1 MAYKKLESVSDSF
14 WENDV
19 NPVSKMLIEDYLNQQ
34 QHLSKQTLKQY
45 ESALRI
51 FARWLHD
58 SNMNKAV
65 TDLRPRDGLR
75 YQNYLISLGM
85 GASAIKFKRSVVSSL
100 CQYIEVYYDDEYKN
114 FRNIFSKAVPTVAST
129 KVKTKVVLT
138 AKDIKKIEKA
148 LIKKKEWQKL
158 AYFMYTYE
166 TGCRREESR
175 QVRKEV
181 ANYDLFVNSES
192 VQKNYYVTH
201 EIRAKGKGKEGKV
214 RVFKFNQ
221 SMKYI
226 KLWMEQREQL
236 VKENKIKDD
245 CEFLFVRITKTGV
258 TQIPQTSFNDWCN
271 EFGLIVDK
279 HVHPHLIRS
288 SRATIAV
295 VEEGKDIKTVQQ
307 LLGHA
312 KSDTTEIYVVRPPT
326 EDDDELF

>member
-1 MAYKKLESVSDSF
+1 MAYKKLDTVSDNF
-14 WENDV
+14 WNNNV
-19 NPVSKMLIEDYLNQQ
+19 NPVTKELVEDFLQQQ
-34 QHLSKQTLKQY
+34 QHLSKETLKQY

-58 SNMNKAV
+58 NNGNKAV
-65 TDLRPRDGLR
+65 IDLRPRDGLR

-114 FRNIFSKAVPTVAST
+114 FRNIFSKAVPTVASN

-138 AKDIKKIEKA
+138 AKDISKIEKT
-148 LIKKKEWQKL
+148 LTKKKEWQKL

-181 ANYDLFVNSES
+181 ADYDLFTNSES

-214 RVFKFNQ
+214 RVFKFSK

-226 KLWMEQREQL
+226 KLWMEQRSEI
-236 VKENKIKDD
+236 VKEKGTVDD
-245 CEFLFVRITKTGV
+245 CEFLFVKITKSGV
-258 TQIPQTSFNDWCN
+258 RQIPQTTFNDWCN

-295 VEEGKDIKTVQQ
+295 VEEGRDIKTVQQ

-326 EDDDELF
+326 EADDELF